1 MALCRGEIH
10 RQGESKQRELV
21 VAEPTSWIDQVFG
34 FVGFIKDLRTA
45 VQITLAIQR
54 LRYQLFVSV
63 KHQHCTQDACNIPV
77 WESRATKEMARARRY
92 HRAG

>member
-1 MALCRGEIH
+1 MQLNCRSGGKSCQSIVTQNTCSELCGGLWTWHYAEGKLAH

-45 VQITLAIQR
+45 VQITVAIQR
-54 LRYQLFVSV
+54 LRYHADL
-63 KHQHCTQDACNIPV
+63 
-77 WESRATKEMARARRY
+77 Y
-92 HRAG
+92 L